1 MESKTEPR
9 TSIKTLEIS
18 ILEMRIEVVSVN
30 NNKEGKSMDK
40 KCKRIK
46 DIHEMNEGKYFYKG
60 GQNLSLLQAVRQIE
74 FKCQAK
80 DRLLVCPN

>member
-1 MESKTEPR
+1 
-9 TSIKTLEIS
+9 
-18 ILEMRIEVVSVN
+18 
-30 NNKEGKSMDK
+30 MDK